1 MTNTKVIMLKS
12 SVQIILKSLLMA
24 VAAAVIA
31 GRGMAQETVPSSGA
45 GIMDEQSVLQPSID
59 QRAADEPVEMAA
71 LLSSPLE
78 LPEPASAAAKPDAA
92 GFAFAPVVGVTA
104 APKLTREHRFWDRE
118 NRILFSVAGGL
129 AVADF
134 CVTRANLASGGREL
148 NPVTR
153 VFSGS
158 TAGLATNFALETG
171 GLISVNYLLHKTGHH
186 KLERITSYV
195 NIGSSAGAVAW
206 GLSHR

>member
-1 MTNTKVIMLKS
+1 MLKS
-12 SVQIILKSLLMA
+12 SVRIVFKSLLMA
-24 VAAAVIA
+24 IAVELLAAPGIAQESVPSFGMEIMDQQSLAQQIMAQQIMDQQAAA
-31 GRGMAQETVPSSGA
+31 
-45 GIMDEQSVLQPSID
+45 
-59 QRAADEPVEMAA
+59 EPVQMAA
-71 LLSSPLE
+71 LLSSPPA
-78 LPEPASAAAKPDAA
+78 LPEPAVAAAKPEAA

-104 APKLTREHRFWDRE
+104 APKRTREHRFWDRE

-206 GLSHR
+206 SLSHR

>member
-1 MTNTKVIMLKS
+1 
-12 SVQIILKSLLMA
+12 MA
-24 VAAAVIA
+24 IAVELIAAPGI
-31 GRGMAQETVPSSGA
+31 AQESVPSSGVE
-45 GIMDEQSVLQPSID
+45 IMDQQSLAQQSMD
-59 QRAADEPVEMAA
+59 QQAAAEAVEMAA
-71 LLSSPLE
+71 LLSSPPA
-78 LPEPASAAAKPDAA
+78 LPEPAVGATKPEGA

-104 APKLTREHRFWDRE
+104 APKLNREHRFWDRE

-134 CVTRANLASGGREL
+134 CVTRANLASGGKEL

-158 TAGLATNFALETG
+158 TPGLAANFALETG
-171 GLISVNYLLHKTGHH
+171 GLIGVNYLLHKTGHH

>member
-1 MTNTKVIMLKS
+1 MLKS
-12 SVQIILKSLLMA
+12 SSQILLKSLLMVLA
-24 VAAAVIA
+24 PALIA
-31 GRGMAQETVPSSGA
+31 GRLTAQQSMPSSEPQIVDQDA
-45 GIMDEQSVLQPSID
+45 PAQPLEI
-59 QRAADEPVEMAA
+59 AA
-71 LLSSPLE
+71 LISPIPE
-78 LPEPASAAAKPDAA
+78 LPEPAIASSITSSRSEAS
-92 GFAFAPVVGVTA
+92 GFAFAPVVAVTVP
-104 APKLTREHRFWDRE
+104 PKPDREHRFWDRE
-118 NRILFSVAGGL
+118 NRILFSAAGGL

-134 CVTRANLASGGREL
+134 CVTRANLASGGKEL

-153 VFSGS
+153 VFSG
-158 TAGLATNFALETG
+158 TTPGLAANFALETG

>member
-1 MTNTKVIMLKS
+1 MLKS
-12 SVQIILKSLLMA
+12 SYQILLKSLLMVLA
-24 VAAAVIA
+24 PALIA
-31 GRGMAQETVPSSGA
+31 GRLTAQESMPSSESQ
-45 GIMDEQSVLQPSID
+45 IVD
-59 QRAADEPVEMAA
+59 QDAPAEPLEIAA
-71 LLSSPLE
+71 LISPVPE
-78 LPEPASAAAKPDAA
+78 LPEPAIVSSRSEAS
-92 GFAFAPVVGVTA
+92 GFAFAPVVAVTIP
-104 APKLTREHRFWDRE
+104 PKPEREHRFWDRE

-134 CVTRANLASGGREL
+134 CVTRANLASGGKEL

-195 NIGSSAGAVAW
+195 NIASSSGAVAW

>member
-12 SVQIILKSLLMA
+12 SIQIVFKSLLIVLA
-24 VAAAVIA
+24 VAVIA
-31 GRGMAQETVPSSGA
+31 GRGMAQESEMSSGIA
-45 GIMDEQSVLQPSID
+45 ILDQQSMDQQ
-59 QRAADEPVEMAA
+59 ATAEPVEMAA

-78 LPEPASAAAKPDAA
+78 LPEPAIASAKPETS

-104 APKLTREHRFWDRE
+104 APRFTREHRFWDRE

-134 CVTRANLASGGREL
+134 CVTRANLANGGREL

-171 GLISVNYLLHKTGHH
+171 GLIGVNYVLHKTGHH